1 MYAMDI
7 AYHPCPDMTDEVERP
22 KDTEAMVEVQASIAR
37 SERHAAILARLADM
51 GMEIAEALAVEVKKN
66 PSPDLAAAFAKVAQA
81 VRRTLALEDHFAKG
95 LQVQRTDLFTK
106 RETLWT
112 QAARAEGTK
121 KRDAIDMVM
130 ADAVCEKF
138 PDGDEACDALMGD
151 VEMLLADADEFQGWI
166 DRPVGEIV
174 AGLCKALNLDP
185 DWAIQ
190 DEDGQWLIKRGIC
203 PPEVSEYAEVAWPPP
218 DPAASAAEAPAP
230 APAPAPA

>member
-1 MYAMDI
+1 MDI
-7 AYHPCPDMTDEVERP
+7 AYHPCPDMTDEVELP
-22 KDTEAMVEVQASIAR
+22 DDTEEMLQVQASIAR
-37 SERHAAILARLADM
+37 SERHAAILARLADV
-51 GMEIAEALAVEVKKN
+51 GMEIAEALAVEVKKS

-81 VRRTLALEDHFAKG
+81 VRRTIALEEHLAKG
-95 LQVQRTDLFTK
+95 LEILRNDLFAK
-106 RETLWT
+106 RETLWE

-121 KRDAIDMVM
+121 KQEAVDMAM

-218 DPAASAAEAPAP
+218 DPAASAPPGVGPAP
-230 APAPAPA
+230 A